1 VIAIDHLLISDEV
14 VEAQFVCNLSKCKGG
29 CCEEGDAGAPLTKEE
44 LSIVKESYEIVT
56 PYLTPEGIAE
66 VQRKGHYEYDKEF
79 GYVTP
84 TINGHL
90 CAYGKKDA
98 TGTILCAFEQAYNDG
113 KIAWKKPISCHLYPI
128 KIKSTDEGDLV
139 NYEPRDVLCSPGCE
153 LGATLKVPVYKFL
166 KEALIR
172 KYGEDMYEVI
182 DQVAQQYFTDKKQ

>member
-1 VIAIDHLLISDEV
+1 MIAIDHLLISDEV

-113 KIAWKKPISCHLYPI
+113 KIETKLQIAANLK
-128 KIKSTDEGDLV
+128 DEGV
-139 NYEPRDVLCSPGCE
+139 SVEIIM
-153 LGATLKVPVYKFL
+153 KVTGLPA
-166 KEALIR
+166 EAIESL
-172 KYGEDMYEVI
+172 
-182 DQVAQQYFTDKKQ
+182 